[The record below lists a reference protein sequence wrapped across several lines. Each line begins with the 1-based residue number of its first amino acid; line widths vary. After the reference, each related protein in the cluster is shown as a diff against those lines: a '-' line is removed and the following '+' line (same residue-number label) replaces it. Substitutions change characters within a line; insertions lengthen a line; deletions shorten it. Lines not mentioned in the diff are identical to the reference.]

1 MPQPRKGSLSPS
13 KITTPKLPFIPSNPE
28 TERVFEPKIRIPYP
42 LPIMKSQQS
51 IKNP

>member
-13 KITTPKLPFIPSNPE
+13 KLTTPKLPFIRSNPE
-28 TERVFEPKIRIPYP
+28 PEKFEPKISVPYP